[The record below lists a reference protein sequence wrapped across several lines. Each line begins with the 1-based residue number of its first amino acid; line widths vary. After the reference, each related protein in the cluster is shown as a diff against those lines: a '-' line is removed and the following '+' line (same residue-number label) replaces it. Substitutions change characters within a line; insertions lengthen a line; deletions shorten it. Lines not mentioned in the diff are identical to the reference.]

1 MNAYIAEGLY
11 NLQEATNGSY
21 DNCDLPSITGQ
32 PQTNVLLLTLLLFIF
47 EFMHLY
53 PWIWKKNNCL
63 RWDNL

>member
-1 MNAYIAEGLY
+1 MNEYIAEGLY

-53 PWIWKKNNCL
+53 P
-63 RWDNL
+63 